1 MCILLYIFINY
12 LSIFIFIVR
21 TYVSRVDVVIA
32 GVDSHDLSY
41 LCISWNSWKSM
52 KKPSKMAFFGFST
65 RYPRNAK
72 NAKFTTGISRG
83 FFWKSLFSAF
93 WHFRRGGH
101 FWRFLRDSELF
112 VFVFRMYF
120 IYLDYM
126 FFYEHVSRISCNSL
140 MFFMCFTHEFHVW
153 IVKFACVL
161 SCKLSRA

>member
-1 MCILLYIFINY
+1 MCILLYIFIIY

-21 TYVSRVDVVIA
+21 TYVSRVDVMIA

-72 NAKFTTGISRG
+72 NAKFTTGISRD

-93 WHFRRGGH
+93 WHFRGVGH
-101 FWRFLRDSELF
+101 FSGFLKVFSF
-112 VFVFRMYF
+112 SVFFSFFCVFVYFYLTYLLLNMIFLSIMYS
-120 IYLDYM
+120 
-126 FFYEHVSRISCNSL
+126 VS
-140 MFFMCFTHEFHVW
+140 
-153 IVKFACVL
+153 
-161 SCKLSRA
+161 